1 MRTPFLP
8 PLHCTRVAHQTPGRP
23 DRARRPFARRA
34 AAGAL
39 ALGLAAL
46 SAPACSLSLSC
57 PGTGAGPATPLQV
70 VTGATWQ
77 FQGSSGWAA
86 VSDAYKS
93 LWWYPVGTSLP
104 SPGAWITPNDPGL
117 LTPST
122 QQFLFRS
129 PVIQVDRRINLASIQ
144 TSLRAAVDNWLDET
158 GVENSTHPGGAF
170 VATYLA
176 NKTALN
182 PFTPALAWAHGS
194 NRLVFKV
201 RNREASI
208 AAGPMGIYALFDITA
223 QCNAAVPA
231 SVPANAPWALLL
243 AGAGVAALA
252 ARQGR
257 RAVHPAR

>member
-1 MRTPFLP
+1 MRTPFP
-8 PLHCTRVAHQTPGRP
+8 RVAHQPPGRP

-34 AAGAL
+34 ASGAL

-93 LWWYPVGTSLP
+93 PWWYPVGTSLP

-158 GVENSTHPGGAF
+158 GVENSAHPGGAF

-208 AAGPMGIYALFDITA
+208 AIGPMGIYALFDITA
-223 QCNAAVPA
+223 QCDAAAPV

-257 RAVHPAR
+257 RAVRPTR